1 METVIALAVYLII
14 SGLLVS
20 VGVVW
25 WMEERDE
32 D

>member
-20 VGVVW
+20 IGVVW

-32 D
+32 